1 LAINSKQIK
10 KLRKLIKPLQVEWLQ
25 SILPEEQGKEITIN
39 NVEELMPDQ
48 THVFGNRQMHL
59 SFMSDKWIM
68 KILKAY
74 PNITTYKELAEINTK
89 NQEKYLDRRI

>member
-1 LAINSKQIK
+1 MSSKQIK

-68 KILKAY
+68 KILKE
-74 PNITTYKELAEINTK
+74 NQSVSTYKELQKINEEQ
-89 NQEKYLDRRI
+89 QERNFDGRI

>member
-1 LAINSKQIK
+1 MNSKQLK

-25 SILPEEQGKEITIN
+25 SILPEDQGKTITVN

-48 THVFGNRQMHL
+48 THMFGNRQIHL

-68 KILKAY
+68 KILKEN
-74 PNITTYKELAEINTK
+74 PSVSTYKELETINK
-89 NQEKYLDRRI
+89 QQQEKYLDRRI

>member
-1 LAINSKQIK
+1 MSSKQIK

-74 PNITTYKELAEINTK
+74 PNITTYKELAEINIK

>member
-1 LAINSKQIK
+1 MNSKQLK

-25 SILPEEQGKEITIN
+25 SILPEDQGNVITVD

-48 THVFGNRQMHL
+48 THVFGNQQMHL

-68 KILKAY
+68 KVLKDY
-74 PNITTYKELAEINTK
+74 PHITTYKELAKVNEQQ
-89 NQEKYLDRRI
+89 QEKYLDRRF

>member
-25 SILPEEQGKEITIN
+25 SILPEDQGKEITVS
-39 NVEELMPDQ
+39 NVKELMPDQ
-48 THVFGNRQMHL
+48 THVFGNGQLHL

-68 KILKAY
+68 KILKE
-74 PNITTYKELAEINTK
+74 NQSVSTYKELQKINEQQ
-89 NQEKYLDRRI
+89 QERNFDGRI

>member
-1 LAINSKQIK
+1 VNSKQLK

-25 SILPEEQGKEITIN
+25 SILPEDQGKTITVN

-48 THVFGNRQMHL
+48 THMFGNRQIHL

-68 KILKAY
+68 KILKEN
-74 PNITTYKELAEINTK
+74 PSVSTYKELETINK
-89 NQEKYLDRRI
+89 QQQEKYLDRRI

>member
-1 LAINSKQIK
+1 MSSKQIK

-25 SILPEEQGKEITIN
+25 SILPEDQGKTITVN

-48 THVFGNRQMHL
+48 THAYGNRQIHL

-68 KILKAY
+68 KILKDN
-74 PNITTYKELAEINTK
+74 PNITTYKELETINE
-89 NQEKYLDRRI
+89 QQQQKYLDRRI

>member
-1 LAINSKQIK
+1 MNSKQLK
-10 KLRKLIKPLQVEWLQ
+10 KLRRLIKPLQVEWLQ
-25 SILPEEQGKEITIN
+25 SILPEDQGNVITVD

-68 KILKAY
+68 KILKAN
-74 PNITTYKELAEINTK
+74 PFGSIIFPQVLI
-89 NQEKYLDRRI
+89 IIWFFIFG

>member
-1 LAINSKQIK
+1 MSSKQIK

-68 KILKAY
+68 KILKDN
-74 PNITTYKELAEINTK
+74 PNITTYKELETINE
-89 NQEKYLDRRI
+89 QQQQKYLDRRI